1 MAVSV
6 PTVGAPARPVSAG
19 ETGRTSALATEWT
32 IYAVVYASAS
42 IVVGLI
48 WDISWHRTIGRDT
61 FWSPPHLLE
70 QAGAIVSGISCGYLV
85 LRTTFAGT
93 GEARDSAVTYWKYF
107 RGPLGAW
114 VCIWGSL
121 MMIASAPF
129 DNWWHN
135 AYGLDVKIISPPHAV
150 LAWGMYAI
158 ELGAMLMALA
168 AQNRS
173 ENEIELRRLARV
185 FTLCAAL
192 LVTMALTVVMEE
204 AAYPNEMH
212 SSKFYIITAY
222 MVPLFL
228 VAFARA
234 SRVSWPATRIAAVY
248 MIIGLLAM
256 WILQLFPG
264 SPKLAPIYNVV
275 THMVPPP
282 FPLLLIFPAVAI
294 DLLMKRFGD
303 GRDWRL
309 APLLGVAFVGVMVL
323 AHWPWAEFMLTPA
336 SDNFLLGGH
345 IWDYTARPGPWQL
358 EFWSLD
364 ARAGERW
371 SADLFLIR
379 LLIAMALASVMARI
393 GLALGKGLSRVRR

>member
-1 MAVSV
+1 MAVSIS
-6 PTVGAPARPVSAG
+6 TVGAPAPSASVSEAG
-19 ETGRTSALATEWT
+19 RSSALATEWT
-32 IYAVVYASAS
+32 IYAVVFASAS

-85 LRTTFAGT
+85 LRTTFADT
-93 GEARDSAVTYWKYF
+93 GDARNSAVTYWKYF

-150 LAWGMYAI
+150 LASGMIAI
-158 ELGAMLMALA
+158 QLGAMLMALA

-173 ENEIELRRLARV
+173 ENDLELRRLARV
-185 FTLCAAL
+185 FTLSAAL

-212 SSKFYIITAY
+212 SSKFYVITAY
-222 MVPLFL
+222 MIPLFL

-234 SRVSWPATRIAAVY
+234 SRVSWPATRIAVVY

-264 SPKLAPIYNVV
+264 SPRLAPIYNVV

-282 FPLLLIFPAVAI
+282 FPLLLVFPAIAV

-303 GRDWRL
+303 ARDWRL
-309 APLLGVAFVGVMVL
+309 AALIGLAFVAVMAVV
-323 AHWPWAEFMLTPA
+323 HWPWAEFMLTPA
-336 SDNFLLGGH
+336 SRNFFFGGD
-345 IWDYTARPGPWQL
+345 IWDYTARPGPWRY
-358 EFWSLD
+358 EFWGLD
-364 ARAGERW
+364 ARPGEQW
-371 SADLFLIR
+371 SPDLFVVR
-379 LLIAMALASVMARI
+379 MAIAVAIAFVMARF
-393 GLALGKGLSRVRR
+393 GLALGKGLVRVRR